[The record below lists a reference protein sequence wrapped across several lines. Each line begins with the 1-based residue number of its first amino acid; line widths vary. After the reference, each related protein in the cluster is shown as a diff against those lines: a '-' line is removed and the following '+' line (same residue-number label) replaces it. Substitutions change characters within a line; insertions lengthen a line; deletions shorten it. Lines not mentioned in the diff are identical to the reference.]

1 MAARQKINN
10 SFLNLDHSLK
20 KGLTENF
27 INALIEKHPNKV
39 LYLVF
44 WATWCSPCME
54 EFSNSEQIKEYF
66 KNNDV
71 VFVYLANRYGETIW
85 KKTIKERDIKGDHY
99 LQKTK
104 KH

>member
-1 MAARQKINN
+1 
-10 SFLNLDHSLK
+10 
-20 KGLTENF
+20 
-27 INALIEKHPNKV
+27 
-39 LYLVF
+39 
-44 WATWCSPCME
+44 ME